1 MGGGS
6 WRSFSQVIPEH
17 AIEDNIGP
25 MRPIGHMYCDWQFP
39 RPAIIF
45 SDSETFIG
53 HARNQTC
60 HSLEWIRE
68 K

>member
-6 WRSFSQVIPEH
+6 RRSFSQVIPEH

-45 SDSETFIG
+45 S
-53 HARNQTC
+53 
-60 HSLEWIRE
+60 
-68 K
+68 